1 MKTNNIKTEKEYRDI
16 CAALDVLIEK
26 GTKLG
31 DMELLTNEDKSD
43 YMRLSAMVRQW
54 EKVHYPHPIPINPL
68 IAQIQERM
76 AERNLKQRDT
86 ARLLGID
93 EARMSEILRG
103 KKPIGMRLAKSL
115 RKCLQIDADIILE
128 FA

>member
-1 MKTNNIKTEKEYRDI
+1 METNNIKSEKEYRSI
-16 CAALDVLIEK
+16 CAAMDMLIEK

-31 DMELLTNEDKSD
+31 DMELLNNDEKNE
-43 YMRLSAMVRQW
+43 YIRLSAIVRQW
-54 EKVHYPHPIPINPL
+54 EKVHYPYPIPINPL

-93 EARMSEILRG
+93 EARMSEILCG
-103 KKPIGMRLAKSL
+103 KKPIGMRLAKNL
-115 RKCLQIDADIILE
+115 RKCLQIDADIILD